1 MSTSDEKLKS
11 LGIRLQ
17 SERLRRNE
25 SQEIFAA
32 RIGVSRP
39 TLRKMES
46 GDSKVLI
53 GYWAAALDILD
64 RTDDLDAILALPE
77 DLFAKYDLSRSS
89 QTRQRARR
97 RSQ

>member
-1 MSTSDEKLKS
+1 MSTIDEKLKS
-11 LGIRLQ
+11 LGIRLL

-25 SQEIFAA
+25 SREIFAA

-39 TLRKMES
+39 TIRKMES

-53 GYWAAALDILD
+53 GHWVAALDILNHV
-64 RTDDLDAILALPE
+64 DDLDAILALPE
-77 DLFAKYDLSRSS
+77 DLFIKYDLSKSS

-97 RSQ
+97 RS